1 MLQYCRN
8 IFLFFNI
15 ISLIFHRNFN
25 GKLMKEPEN
34 IIHSMSEVLRE
45 EERAEKGWAQQRGEV
60 WEDSSL
66 WKHSLTSQSITAE
79 MKTEQFY
86 FLAQG
91 FSAIVHRNLVHITYT
106 VCIPR
111 LGVGKPDTHTG
122 AFLGEP
128 SVLIDFCVRITF
140 LEHLWFESFLLRTI

>member
-45 EERAEKGWAQQRGEV
+45 EESSREGLSTATRGGLRRLLSLETLPDITV
-60 WEDSSL
+60 YHCWNED
-66 WKHSLTSQSITAE
+66 
-79 MKTEQFY
+79 
-86 FLAQG
+86 
-91 FSAIVHRNLVHITYT
+91 
-106 VCIPR
+106 
-111 LGVGKPDTHTG
+111 
-122 AFLGEP
+122 
-128 SVLIDFCVRITF
+128 
-140 LEHLWFESFLLRTI
+140 RTILFSCSGFFCHSPQKSSTHNIHCLYSQIRCGEARHTHRSFSRRAHCVDWLLC

>member
-45 EERAEKGWAQQRGEV
+45 EESSQEGLSTATRGGLRRLL
-60 WEDSSL
+60 SL
-66 WKHSLTSQSITAE
+66 ETLPDITV
-79 MKTEQFY
+79 Y
-86 FLAQG
+86 
-91 FSAIVHRNLVHITYT
+91 H
-106 VCIPR
+106 C
-111 LGVGKPDTHTG
+111 
-122 AFLGEP
+122 
-128 SVLIDFCVRITF
+128 
-140 LEHLWFESFLLRTI
+140 